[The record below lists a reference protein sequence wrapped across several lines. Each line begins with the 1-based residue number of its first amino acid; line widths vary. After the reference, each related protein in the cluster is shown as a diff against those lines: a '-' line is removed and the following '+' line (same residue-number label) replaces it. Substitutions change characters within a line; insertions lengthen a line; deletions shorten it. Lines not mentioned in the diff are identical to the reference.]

1 MAQLPKF
8 MIADDPITDPD
19 NEYIFHTEKPRFFAK
34 RVEEDEETA
43 YIDIVEELDNV
54 DEFFHNDPDKKQE
67 LLEQL
72 EDWYYSYMEWLD
84 EDGYDDEDDEDDE
97 EEK

>member
-84 EDGYDDEDDEDDE
+84 EDGFDDEDDE
-97 EEK
+97 EEE

>member
-84 EDGYDDEDDEDDE
+84 EDGLDDEDEDE
-97 EEK
+97 EE

>member
-84 EDGYDDEDDEDDE
+84 EDGYDEDEDE
-97 EEK
+97 EEE

>member
-19 NEYIFHTEKPRFFAK
+19 NEYIFHTENPRFFAK

-84 EDGYDDEDDEDDE
+84 EDGDEDEDDE
-97 EEK
+97 EEE

>member
-8 MIADDPITDPD
+8 LIADDPVTDPE

-43 YIDIVEELDNV
+43 YIDIVEEIDDV
-54 DEFFHNDPDKKQE
+54 EAFYKDSPEKKQE

-72 EDWYYSYMEWLD
+72 EDWYYSYMEWL
-84 EDGYDDEDDEDDE
+84 EDDGSEDEEDE
-97 EEK
+97 EE

>member
-1 MAQLPKF
+1 
-8 MIADDPITDPD
+8 
-19 NEYIFHTEKPRFFAK
+19 
-34 RVEEDEETA
+34 VEEDEETA

-84 EDGYDDEDDEDDE
+84 EDGDEDEDDE
-97 EEK
+97 EEE

>member
-8 MIADDPITDPD
+8 LIADDPVTDPE

-43 YIDIVEELDNV
+43 YIDIVEEIDNV
-54 DEFFHNDPDKKQE
+54 EEFYKNDPDKKQE

-72 EDWYYSYMEWLD
+72 EDWYYSYMEWL
-84 EDGYDDEDDEDDE
+84 EEGETGEDDE
-97 EEK
+97 EEEE

>member
-1 MAQLPKF
+1 
-8 MIADDPITDPD
+8 
-19 NEYIFHTEKPRFFAK
+19 
-34 RVEEDEETA
+34 VEEDEETA

-84 EDGYDDEDDEDDE
+84 EDGLDEDDE
-97 EEK
+97 EEE

>member
-84 EDGYDDEDDEDDE
+84 EDGYDDEDEEDE
-97 EEK
+97 EE

>member
-84 EDGYDDEDDEDDE
+84 EDGLDDEDE
-97 EEK
+97 EEEE

>member
-8 MIADDPITDPD
+8 LIADDPVTDPE

-43 YIDIVEELDNV
+43 YIDIVEEIDNV
-54 DEFFHNDPDKKQE
+54 EEFYKNDPDKKQE

-72 EDWYYSYMEWLD
+72 EDWYYSYMEWLEEGEAGD
-84 EDGYDDEDDEDDE
+84 DDE
-97 EEK
+97 EDEE

>member
-54 DEFFHNDPDKKQE
+54 DEFFHNEPDKKQE

-72 EDWYYSYMEWLD
+72 EEWYYSYMEWLD
-84 EDGYDDEDDEDDE
+84 EDGYDDEDDDE
-97 EEK
+97 EEEAK